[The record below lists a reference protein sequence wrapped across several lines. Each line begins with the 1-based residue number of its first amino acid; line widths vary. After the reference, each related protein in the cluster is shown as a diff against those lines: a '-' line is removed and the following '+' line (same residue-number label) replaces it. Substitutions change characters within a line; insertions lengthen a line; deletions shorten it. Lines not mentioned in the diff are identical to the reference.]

1 MDILHQFQDFVDNSS
16 AGVLVQAVVVLL
28 IGLIAIKI
36 LLRVTRK
43 VLARTLIDSALYT
56 FIVNTI
62 KVISL
67 AILIVTVLS
76 LLGIPTSTFVTVI
89 AAVGAAVALA
99 VQDSLSNFAGGLLIM
114 ISKPF
119 VRGDLI
125 ESGGIMG
132 KVQEI
137 DLLYSKLITY
147 DNKIIC
153 MPNSV
158 LANNTL
164 INYFGQELRRI
175 DLKVG
180 VSYEADIDHVK
191 TVIRQVIE
199 SSDLLLTEPAPM
211 IGVSDF
217 ADSGII
223 YDAFAWCR
231 SEQFFDAKFGFYEN
245 LKKAFDREGI
255 EIPYPQVVVHRVGND
270 KTEERTQI
278 NQELCENINN
288 RN

>member
-1 MDILHQFQDFVDNSS
+1 MDRLHQFQDFMDNSS
-16 AGVLVQAVVVLL
+16 AGVLLQAVVVLL
-28 IGLIAIKI
+28 VGLIAIKI
-36 LLRVTRK
+36 LLRVTRRL
-43 VLARTLIDSALYT
+43 LARTLIDSALYT
-56 FIVNTI
+56 FIVNTV
-62 KVISL
+62 KVVSL

-164 INYFGQELRRI
+164 VNYFGEALRRI

-191 TVIRQVIE
+191 AVIRQVIE
-199 SSDLLLTEPAPM
+199 ASDLLLTEPAPM

-231 SEQFFDAKFGFYEN
+231 SEQFFDAKFSFYEN

-255 EIPYPQVVVHRVGND
+255 EIPYPQVVVHRVGKD
-270 KTEERTQI
+270 KTEEETPI
-278 NQELCENINN
+278 N
-288 RN
+288 